1 MSYTIT
7 SDNFE
12 GKATG
17 DSITEKELLES
28 GLNIEALIAGVH
40 LKDAKAPIKAAIVE
54 ETK

>member
-12 GKATG
+12 AKKKGE
-17 DSITEKELLES
+17 SITDKELLEM
-28 GLNIEALIAGVH
+28 GLNVKALIAGEQ
-40 LKDAKAPIKAAIVE
+40 IKKTATTTPVE

>member
-12 GKATG
+12 GKAKG
-17 DSITEKELLES
+17 ESITEKELLES
-28 GLNIEALIAGVH
+28 GLNIEALIAGEH
-40 LKDAKAPIKAAIVE
+40 LKDAKAPIKSATVE

>member
-12 GKATG
+12 AKKKGE
-17 DSITEKELLES
+17 SITDKELLEM
-28 GLNIEALIAGVH
+28 GLNVKALIAGEH
-40 LKDAKAPIKAAIVE
+40 IKKTATTTPVE

>member
-12 GKATG
+12 GKTKG

-28 GLNIEALIAGVH
+28 GLNIEALITGEH
-40 LKDAKAPIKAAIVE
+40 LKKTATTKPATVE

>member
-12 GKATG
+12 GKTKG

-28 GLNIEALIAGVH
+28 GLNIEALVAGEH
-40 LKDAKAPIKAAIVE
+40 LKDAKALIKSATVE